1 MVRLADY
8 LVPAVRKLSAVGDLD
23 RLSVRHRIYGGISI
37 ILFLLIALS
46 AIFLHGMQV
55 VNSESDQV
63 RTSARQT
70 VVVSELAAWV
80 GEVHSRI
87 AQYALSE
94 NDTDLQLTQRAIERL
109 QLATSAVEKV
119 YGAAGAGAAQNVEY
133 LKKLEAQ
140 YRRVLAET
148 IEIISARRF
157 QTVEL
162 SRNATELGTIVSA
175 IVTVLNDTGN
185 AGARGPA
192 VRLMENFYSS
202 KAIIARFLASRD
214 PADSSRARVETD
226 AMRRVLV
233 ELRALNIENSRI
245 QRFLNAI
252 SAPFDQYVKA
262 IDALVASTERY
273 AAATVERQAVA
284 DELSEAAKTVQ
295 FSAADAQI
303 KAVQSMMDVVASSRN
318 LGVMTAAI
326 AIALGALLAA
336 LIGSSIVRPI
346 THLTEVMRSL
356 ADGAVDIAILHSGRR
371 GELGAMASAVQI
383 FRDRT
388 IESTRLAEEKEI
400 ERQAKIHRAQVLGQ
414 LNAGFEAKVGA
425 LASSLSVS
433 AASLTSSAEKMHST
447 SAQTGQKSSSVMA
460 AAEQAAENAGSVASS
475 TEELSLSF
483 DEIAD
488 RVSQSQMIAT
498 KAMEEAKRTD
508 GTVQAL
514 LSDAQKIGQI
524 TSLIQSIAG
533 QTNLLAL
540 NATIEAARAGEAG
553 RGFAVVASEVK
564 SLATQTSKATD
575 AIGVQI
581 SQIQA
586 ATSNAV
592 GAIQSIVTTISEMN
606 EIASEVAAAV
616 EQQRAATHDIAESVQ
631 RAANSAQE
639 VKQTIDGV
647 EEASAAT
654 GTEADQVLNAARKL
668 SREADDL
675 RAEVTRF
682 ILGVRAA

>member
-1 MVRLADY
+1 MARLADY
-8 LVPAVRKLSAVGDLD
+8 LVPAVRKLSAAGDLD

-55 VNSESDQV
+55 VNSESDEV

-94 NDTDLQLTQRAIERL
+94 NDTDLQSTQRAIERL
-109 QLATSAVEKV
+109 QLANSAVEKV
-119 YGAAGAGAAQNVEY
+119 YGAAGASAAQNVEY
-133 LKKLEAQ
+133 LKKLEGQ

-148 IEIISARRF
+148 IEIISARRL

-175 IVTVLNDTGN
+175 IVTVLSDTGN
-185 AGARGPA
+185 VGALGPA

-233 ELRALNIENSRI
+233 ELKALNIENSRI
-245 QRFLNAI
+245 RRFVNAI

-303 KAVQSMMDVVASSRN
+303 KAVQSMTDVVASSRG
-318 LGVMTAAI
+318 LGVMTAVI
-326 AIALGALLAA
+326 AIALGVLLAA

-346 THLTEVMRSL
+346 TQLTEVMRSL

-388 IESTRLAEEKEI
+388 IESTRLYEEKEI

-460 AAEQAAENAGSVASS
+460 AAEQAAENAGNVASS

-488 RVSQSQMIAT
+488 RVSQSQLIAT

-631 RAANSAQE
+631 RAANSAHE

>member
-1 MVRLADY
+1 MARLADY
-8 LVPAVRKLSAVGDLD
+8 LVPAVRRLSAAGGLD
-23 RLSVRHRIYGGISI
+23 RLSVRHRIYGGIST

-46 AIFLHGMQV
+46 AIFLHGMRV
-55 VNSESDQV
+55 VNFESEDV

-94 NDTDLQLTQRAIERL
+94 NDADLQSTQRAIERL
-109 QLATSAVEKV
+109 QLATRAVEKV
-119 YGAAGAGAAQNVEY
+119 YGEAGERPAQNVEY
-133 LKKLEAQ
+133 LKKLEGQ

-148 IEIISARRF
+148 IEIISARRL

-175 IVTVLNDTGN
+175 IVTVLSDTGSV
-185 AGARGPA
+185 GALGPA

-233 ELRALNIENSRI
+233 ELRALNIENKRI
-245 QRFLNAI
+245 QRFLNAV
-252 SAPFDQYVKA
+252 SDPFDRYVKA
-262 IDALVASTERY
+262 IDALVAGTERY

-284 DELSEAAKTVQ
+284 DELSEAAKTIQ
-295 FSAADAQI
+295 FSAAEAQI
-303 KAVQSMMDVVASSRN
+303 KAVQSMTTVVASSRS

-326 AIALGALLAA
+326 AIALGALLAV
-336 LIGSSIVRPI
+336 LIGSSIVRPVAQ
-346 THLTEVMRSL
+346 LTEVMRLL
-356 ADGAVDIAILHSGRR
+356 ADGAVDIPIPHSERR
-371 GELGAMASAVQI
+371 DELGAMASAVQV

-388 IESTRLAEEKEI
+388 IETTRLSEEKEI
-400 ERQAKIHRAQVLGQ
+400 ERHAKIHRAQVLGQ
-414 LNAGFEAKVGA
+414 LNAEFEAKVGA

-433 AASLTSSAEKMHST
+433 AASLTSSAETMHFT

-460 AAEQAAENAGSVASS
+460 AANQAAKNAGSVASS

-483 DEIAD
+483 DGIAD
-488 RVSQSQMIAT
+488 KVSQSQVIAT
-498 KAMEEAKRTD
+498 KALEKAKRTD

-514 LSDAQKIGQI
+514 SSDAQKIGQI

-553 RGFAVVASEVK
+553 RGFSVVASEVK
-564 SLATQTSKATD
+564 SLATQTSKATE

-581 SQIQA
+581 SQIQV

-592 GAIQSIVTTISEMN
+592 VAIQSIVATIGELN
-606 EIASEVAAAV
+606 QIASEVAAAV
-616 EQQRAATHDIAESVQ
+616 EQQRLATHDIAESVQ
-631 RAANSAQE
+631 RAANSAHE
-639 VKQTIDGV
+639 VKQSIDGV
-647 EEASAAT
+647 EEASAVA
-654 GTEADQVLNAARKL
+654 GMEADQVLNAARRL
-668 SREADDL
+668 SHEADDL